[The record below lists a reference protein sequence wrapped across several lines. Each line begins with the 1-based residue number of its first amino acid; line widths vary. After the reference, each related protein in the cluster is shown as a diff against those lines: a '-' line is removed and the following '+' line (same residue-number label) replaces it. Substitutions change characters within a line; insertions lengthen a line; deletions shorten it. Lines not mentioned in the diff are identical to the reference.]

1 VLFISEMEQ
10 KCHVGLCVN
19 IGFIGAGNMAKAI
32 GEGLTHAGNKTA
44 S

>member
-1 VLFISEMEQ
+1 MEQ
-10 KCHVGLCVN
+10 KCDLQVSVN

-32 GEGLTHAGNKTA
+32 GEGMINSGSEAA